1 MPGLFWIG
9 TSPTTPKK
17 KNNEGVDEKEIN
29 LSEKEKSTS
38 NKTENAKSSKKSP
51 KVKTNVGEK
60 DSTTGKV
67 GEKNKTTGSAPERPL
82 DKKQHAVL
90 TFPPFPENVRLSCED
105 KCG

>member
-67 GEKNKTTGSAPERPL
+67 GEKNKTTGSPPL
-82 DKKQHAVL
+82 DKKQHTVL
-90 TFPPFPENVRLSCED
+90 TFPPFPENSCRN